1 MDSRPIP
8 LDAHLAAFAREGH
21 RLAWMLRHPDP
32 TRGTVHTPRE
42 IAQQPWLW
50 RHTARQLAEAAPALR
65 AFLDRAGLVDPDG
78 RTTLALTGAGTS
90 DYVGVSVAGALQ
102 QRLGLPVDHWPT
114 TRVTV
119 EPDAF
124 WLPGR
129 RYVMVHVARSG
140 NSPESVAVLDAGLAL
155 HPDSV
160 RHVVVTCN
168 PDGSLAE
175 RARQHPD
182 RVFLLVLHE
191 ACNDRG
197 LAMTSSFTSMAVA
210 ALGVGHL
217 DDPAPYVDLL
227 DRLAEAGDVA
237 LARFSD
243 VLFEAASPGLT
254 RAFFLGNGGLL
265 GAAIES
271 ALKLQELTTG
281 RIMAK
286 GEDTLAFRHGP
297 ISAVDATTLVG
308 FFLSADPAV
317 RRYEVDVVDQFRD
330 AFAELGTRILVV
342 GAGLPD
348 GLEGPG
354 LDRLDV
360 DPEGRFAIPA
370 GYEAPVAVL
379 VGQML
384 GLFASHRHGLNVDDP
399 SVDKALYSRTVQG
412 VRIYDAA

>member
-1 MDSRPIP
+1 MEHQHA
-8 LDAHLAAFAREGH
+8 LDAHLSAFAREGH

-32 TRGTVHTPRE
+32 ARGTVHTPRE

-50 RHTARQLAEAAPALR
+50 RHTARQVAEAAPALR
-65 AFLDRAGLVDPDG
+65 AFLDRAGLFEPDG
-78 RTTLALTGAGTS
+78 CSTLALTGAGTS
-90 DYVGVSVAGALQ
+90 DYVGASVGDALQ
-102 QRLGLPVDHWPT
+102 RALGVVVDHWPT

-119 EPDAF
+119 QPKSF

-140 NSPESVAVLDAGLAL
+140 NSPESAAVLDAGLAQ
-155 HPDSV
+155 HPDAI

-168 PDGSLAE
+168 PDGLLAA
-175 RARQHPD
+175 RAREHPD

-197 LAMTSSFTSMAVA
+197 LAMTSSFTSMTVA
-210 ALGVGHL
+210 ALGLGHL
-217 DDPAPYVDLL
+217 DDPAPYVDLV
-227 DRLAEAGDVA
+227 DRLAEAGEGV

-243 VLFEAASPGLT
+243 LLFDAASPDLA
-254 RAFFLGNGGLL
+254 RAFFLGNDGLL

-297 ISAVDATTLVG
+297 ISAVDAGTLVG
-308 FFLSADPAV
+308 FFLSADPVV
-317 RRYEVDVVDQFRD
+317 RRYETDVVAQFRD
-330 AFAELGTRILVV
+330 AFAEIGTRTLVV
-342 GAGLPD
+342 GAGLPESLGGD
-348 GLEGPG
+348 
-354 LDRLDV
+354 DLDV
-360 DPEGRFAIPA
+360 LDYDPDGQFAIPA

-379 VGQML
+379 VGQVL